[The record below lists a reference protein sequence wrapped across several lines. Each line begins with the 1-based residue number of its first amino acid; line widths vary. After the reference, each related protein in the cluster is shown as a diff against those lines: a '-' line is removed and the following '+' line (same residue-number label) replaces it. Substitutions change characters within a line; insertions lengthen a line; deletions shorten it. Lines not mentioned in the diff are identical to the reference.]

1 MEQLTEDDDYRA
13 PTDGVVD
20 HPTADD
26 FQHARVLPADRTWFK
41 HAVFYEVLVRAFYD
55 SNSDGSGD
63 LRGLTE
69 QLDYLKWLGVDCL
82 WLPPFY
88 DSPLRDGG
96 YDIRDFYK
104 VLPEFGTVEDFVT
117 LLDAAHRR
125 GIRVVTDLVMNHT
138 SDQHEWFQ
146 ESRRN
151 PDGPY
156 GDFYVWSDTS
166 EKYAG
171 ARIIFVDTEES
182 NWTYDPVRRQFYWHR
197 FFSHQPDLN
206 YDNPA
211 VQEAMIDVL
220 RFWLDLGIDGFRLDA
235 VPYLFEREG
244 TNCENLPETHAFL
257 KHCRKVIDDE
267 FPGRVLLAEANQWPA
282 DVVEYFGD
290 PDTGGDE
297 CHMAFHFPL
306 MPRIFMAVRRESRFP
321 ISEILANTP
330 AIPDMAQWGIFLRNH
345 DELTLEM
352 VTDEERD
359 YMYSEYAKDPRMKAN
374 VGIRRRLA
382 PLLENDRNQMELF
395 TALLLSLPGSPVLY
409 YGDEIGMG
417 DIIWLGDRDGVRT
430 PMQWTPD
437 RNAGFSTATPGR
449 LFLPPNQDPIY
460 GYQSVNVEAQR
471 DSNTSLLN
479 WTRTMLAVRRRHD
492 AFAVGAFRELGG
504 SNPSVLAYVREL
516 AKPDGQ
522 VDAVVCVNNLSR
534 FPQPIELNLQH
545 WSGYTPV
552 EMTGHVEF
560 PSIGALPYL
569 LTLPGHGFYW
579 FELRAP
585 MRDPSD
591 TEGGVLA

>member
-1 MEQLTEDDDYRA
+1 MDHTTGTDGIVEHPNADDYE
-13 PTDGVVD
+13 
-20 HPTADD
+20 
-26 FQHARVLPADRTWFK
+26 HARTLPEDRTWFK
-41 HAVFYEVLVRAFYD
+41 HAVFYEVLVRAFND
-55 SNSDGSGD
+55 SNSDGAGD

-69 QLDYLKWLGVDCL
+69 RLDYLKWLGVDCI

-104 VLPEFGTVEDFVT
+104 VLPEFGTVDDFVT

-125 GIRVVTDLVMNHT
+125 GIRVITDLVMNHT
-138 SDQHEWFQ
+138 ADSHAWFQ
-146 ESRRN
+146 ESRRD

-156 GDFYVWSDTS
+156 GDYYVWSDTS
-166 EKYAG
+166 DKYTD
-171 ARIIFVDTEES
+171 ARVIFVDTEES

-211 VQEAMIDVL
+211 VQEAMVDVL

-290 PDTGGDE
+290 PTTGGDE

-321 ISEILANTP
+321 ISEILAQTP
-330 AIPDMAQWGIFLRNH
+330 PIPEMAHWGIFLRNH

-352 VTDEERD
+352 VSDEERD
-359 YMYSEYAKDPRMKAN
+359 YMYAEYAKDPRMKAN

-382 PLLENDRNQMELF
+382 PLLENDRNQIELF

-437 RNAGFSTATPGR
+437 RNAGFSTANPGR
-449 LFLPPNQDPIY
+449 LYLPPNMDPIY

-471 DSNTSLLN
+471 DSSTSLLN

-492 AFAVGAFRELGG
+492 AFAIGTYRELGG

-516 AKPDGQ
+516 DHDGE

-545 WSGYTPV
+545 WNGYTPI

-560 PSIGALPYL
+560 PPIGHLPYM

-579 FELRAP
+579 FQLRKP
-585 MRDPSD
+585 LRES
-591 TEGGVLA
+591 EEVR